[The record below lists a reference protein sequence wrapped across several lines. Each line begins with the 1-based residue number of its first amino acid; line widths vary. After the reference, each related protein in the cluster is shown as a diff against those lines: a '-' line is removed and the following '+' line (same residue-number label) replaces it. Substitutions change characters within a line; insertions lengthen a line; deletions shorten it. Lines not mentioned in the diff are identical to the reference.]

1 MAEAKTRPTND
12 AVEAFLGKVEPEWKR
27 QQSFEMLELFK
38 EVTGEEAV
46 MWGTSIV
53 GFGKYTQTYAN
64 GKKANWMA
72 TGFSPRKAS
81 FSLYL
86 MDGFEDY
93 LMQLGKLGKHKTG
106 KACLYVNK
114 LEDIDTGV
122 LRQMIADSV
131 AYMKEHYPLDPSVE
145 D

>member
-1 MAEAKTRPTND
+1 MAKAKTRPTD
-12 AVEAFLGKVEPEWKR
+12 DPVEAFLGKVEPEWKR
-27 QQSFEMLELFK
+27 QQSFELLEMFK
-38 EVTGEEAV
+38 EITREQPL

-64 GKKANWMA
+64 GKKANWMI

-81 FSLYL
+81 FSIYI
-86 MDGFEDY
+86 MDHFDDHQM
-93 LMQLGKLGKHKTG
+93 LLSKLGKHKTG

-114 LEDIDTGV
+114 LEDVDQDV
-122 LRQMIADSV
+122 LREMIRESV
-131 AYMKEHYPLDPSVE
+131 DYMRQNFPLDPSVE